1 MPTLLLEVS
10 KTVTY
15 LQELEVSQ
23 EVFNDLKALPEYKR
37 SPVAL
42 EMFDEQQATLSDVE
56 LSLETFDLVE

>member
-1 MPTLLLEVS
+1 MPTLFLEVS

-15 LQELEVSQ
+15 LQELEISQ
-23 EVFNDLKALPEYKR
+23 EVFNDLKTLPEHKR

-42 EMFDEQQATLSDVE
+42 QMFDEQQAELSDVE

>member
-1 MPTLLLEVS
+1 MPTLCIEVS

-23 EVFNDLKALPEYKR
+23 EVFNDLKALPEHKR

-42 EMFDEQQATLSDVE
+42 EMFDEQQAELSDVE
-56 LSLETFDLVE
+56 LSLETFDLVP

>member
-23 EVFNDLKALPEYKR
+23 EIFNDLKALPEHKR

-42 EMFDEQQATLSDVE
+42 QMFDEQQAELSDVE
-56 LSLETFDLVE
+56 MSLETFDLVE

>member
-1 MPTLLLEVS
+1 MPTLLIEVS

-15 LQELEVSQ
+15 LQELEISQ
-23 EVFNDLKALPEYKR
+23 EVFNDLKALPEHKR

-42 EMFDEQQATLSDVE
+42 QMFDEQQAELSDVE

>member
-1 MPTLLLEVS
+1 M
-10 KTVTY
+10 TY
-15 LQELEVSQ
+15 LQELEISQ
-23 EVFNDLKALPEYKR
+23 EVFNDLKALPEHKR